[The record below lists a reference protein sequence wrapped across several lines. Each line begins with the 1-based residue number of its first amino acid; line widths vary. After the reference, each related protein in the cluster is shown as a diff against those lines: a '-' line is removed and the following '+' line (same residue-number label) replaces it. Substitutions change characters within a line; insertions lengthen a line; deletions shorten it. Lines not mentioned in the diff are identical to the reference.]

1 MRKLRNVLAAA
12 LLTFAVTLNASGLM
26 TDATDGLNPT
36 RPVAGTCYFYYMGR
50 WYAYDC

>member
-12 LLTFAVTLNASGLM
+12 LLTFAVTLNASASM

-36 RPVAGTCYFYYMGR
+36 RPLTNTCYVYFMGR
-50 WYAYDC
+50 WYPYDC